1 MRKRDDTHWVGAW
14 TTAPVPVDG
23 IALAGQTLRMI
34 SRISIGGSRVRMRI
48 SNAYG
53 TRDLAV
59 GAAHLGL
66 RSHGASLVEGPQRLD
81 P

>member
-1 MRKRDDTHWVGAW
+1 MDERDDNRWVGTW

-34 SRISIGGSRVRMRI
+34 SRISIGGSRVRVRI

-53 TRDLAV
+53 RATSLSARRTWGCGAKARASSTAQAV
-59 GAAHLGL
+59 
-66 RSHGASLVEGPQRLD
+66 R
-81 P
+81 

>member
-1 MRKRDDTHWVGAW
+1 MDERDDNRWVGTW

-34 SRISIGGSRVRMRI
+34 SRISIGGSRVRVRI

-66 RSHGASLVEGPQRLD
+66 RR
-81 P
+81 

>member
-1 MRKRDDTHWVGAW
+1 MDERDDNHWVGTW
-14 TTAPVPVDG
+14 TTTPVPADG

-34 SRISIGGSRVRMRI
+34 SRISIGGSRFRARI

-53 TRDLAV
+53 ARDLAV

-66 RSHGASLVEGPQRLD
+66 RTNARSSSTARAAG
-81 P
+81 

>member
-1 MRKRDDTHWVGAW
+1 MDKRDDNHWVGTW
-14 TTAPVPVDG
+14 TTAPVPVDS
-23 IALAGQTLRMI
+23 IALAAQTLRMI
-34 SRISIGGSRVRMRI
+34 SRISIGGSRIRVRI

-66 RSHGASLVEGPQRLD
+66 RR
-81 P
+81 